1 MKRTIAT
8 LFLTCSVLTGCI
20 GGNNNSQSE
29 PNYDDTKKMVV
40 DILKSDQA
48 KKALTD
54 LMKDEKMKEALVM
67 DQAVI
72 ASSIENTLLSDK
84 GKQFWEKTFKDP
96 KFAASFGK
104 SLQPQQEELMKSLM
118 KDPEYQASMLEIL
131 KNPEI
136 EKQTLDLLKSQQYR
150 QHLQGIILETLNSPV
165 FQAKM
170 IDMISQ
176 ASNDILSKQGGGEK
190 KEGNKQEGGEKK
202 EEEGE
207 EGQ

>member
-1 MKRTIAT
+1 MAT
-8 LFLTCSVLTGCI
+8 SILTGCM
-20 GGNNNSQSE
+20 GENNTSQSE
-29 PNYDDTKKMVV
+29 ANYDDTKKMVV

-72 ASSIENTLLSDK
+72 ASSIEKTLLSDK

-96 KFAASFGK
+96 KFAASFGQ
-104 SLQPQQEELMKSLM
+104 SLQKQQEELMKSLM
-118 KDPEYQASMLEIL
+118 KDPEYQTSMLAIL
-131 KNPEI
+131 QNPEI

-150 QHLQGIILETLNSPV
+150 QHVQGVILETLNSPV

-176 ASNDILSKQGGGEK
+176 ASTDILSKQGGGEK
-190 KEGNKQEGGEKK
+190 KEGGEKQEGGSGGEEKK
-202 EEEGE
+202 EE
-207 EGQ
+207 GQ